1 MNTMVQENKPEG
13 VDPMIRVEG
22 FTKLYGAME
31 AVRNLS
37 FIVEPGEILGL
48 VGPNGAGKTTTLR
61 AISCI
66 IPPTRG
72 KILIAG
78 HDIAADPIAA
88 KRELAFIP
96 DEPKLFDYLTV
107 RDHLKFIGRLY
118 GVEGV
123 EEKASAL
130 IRDLELEDKED
141 ALPATL
147 SRGMKQKLA
156 IACGFIHDPRVIL
169 FDEPLTGLD
178 PMAIRRTKAAIQERA
193 EKGTAV
199 IVSSHLLGLV
209 EEIADRVLIIQ
220 GGRKIAF
227 GRLHELKE
235 SIPELQEDA
244 DLEEIFL
251 RVTQAVKETG
261 REGE

>member
-1 MNTMVQENKPEG
+1 MVQESTSGG
-13 VDPMIRVEG
+13 VEAMIRVEG
-22 FTKLYGAME
+22 LTKLYGATE
-31 AVRNLS
+31 AVRDLS
-37 FIVEPGEILGL
+37 FRVEPGEVLGL

-61 AISCI
+61 AIACI

-72 KILIAG
+72 KIFVAG
-78 HDIAADPIAA
+78 HPIDGEPLAA

-107 RDHLKFIGRLY
+107 RDHLKFIARLY

-123 EEKASAL
+123 DEKAAVL
-130 IRDLELEDKED
+130 IRELELEGKED

-156 IACGFIHDPRVIL
+156 IACGFIHDPKAIL

-178 PMAIRRTKAAIQERA
+178 PMAIRRTKAAIRERA
-193 EKGTAV
+193 EGGASV

-209 EEIADRVLIIQ
+209 EEISDRVLIIQ
-220 GGRKIAF
+220 NGRKIAF
-227 GRLHELKE
+227 GPLPELKE
-235 SIPELQEDA
+235 SIPELQADA

-251 RVTQAVKETG
+251 RVTQAVEEAG
-261 REGE
+261 RDGE